1 MYKISVCSI
10 NINEFKLSK
19 LHFDLSSFH
28 KIVSR
33 QKKHCVLLV
42 LMLLKLNAFAQ
53 INTANNQIKF
63 KNYEDS
69 LKILGSTLVNNENDL
84 ERKNANYH
92 FIRTL
97 VAALKIP
104 GSYNYKFDSVKT
116 VSLLYSPDNQ
126 FRIFSWHVMNE
137 DGSFRYFGS
146 IQKNTP
152 DKLELYGLT
161 DYTSFL
167 PTPEDSVLAPQKWF
181 GAQYY
186 KIIKAG
192 NEKPYYVLLGW
203 KGNTVK
209 TTKKVIEVLSFKN
222 STPVFGLSVFANEKN
237 KNRIVFEY
245 SRQASMLLRYVPE
258 KQLIVF
264 DHLAPPDPKVK
275 VDHSFYGPDLTYDG
289 YQLKNGKWNLVQDL
303 DLRNIPEDRDEGYT
317 DPKKQQTGTATTV
330 KKKPTSSLSTKSNV
344 KKS

>member
-1 MYKISVCSI
+1 
-10 NINEFKLSK
+10 
-19 LHFDLSSFH
+19 
-28 KIVSR
+28 
-33 QKKHCVLLV
+33 
-42 LMLLKLNAFAQ
+42 MLILAFLQYQVFAQ
-53 INTANNQIKF
+53 TNADNNQTKLR
-63 KNYEDS
+63 NYEDS
-69 LKILGSTLVNNENDL
+69 LKALGSTLVNNENDV
-84 ERKNANYH
+84 ERKNANYQ

-104 GSYNYKFDSVKT
+104 GSYDHKFDSVKT

-146 IQKNTP
+146 IQKNTTG
-152 DKLELYGLT
+152 KLELYGLT
-161 DYTSFL
+161 DYTPFL
-167 PTPEDSVLAPQKWF
+167 PTPQDSVLTPQKWF

-209 TTKKVIEVLSFKN
+209 STKKVIEVLSFKN
-222 STPVFGLSVFANEKN
+222 SMPVFGLPVFANEKN
-237 KNRIVFEY
+237 KKRIVFEY

-264 DHLAPPDPKVK
+264 DHLSPPDLKVK
-275 VDHSFYGPDLTYDG
+275 VDRSFYGPDLTYDG
-289 YQLKNGKWNLVQDL
+289 YQLKNGNWNLVQDL
-303 DLRNIPEDRDEGYT
+303 DMRNIPEDRDEGFV
-317 DPKKQQTGTATTV
+317 DPKKQRTETTTTV
-330 KKKPTSSLSTKSNV
+330 KKKATSSLSNKSIN